1 MEAAVLLIIVFGIL
15 GATTRLTRL
24 LTDDQITAPMRRWV
38 IRRFGEEHALSYL
51 IVCPWCVSPYVSTA
65 VTLPAVL
72 WGGDMLPWHVR
83 LVLVALLIPTASYV
97 AAHLLTAREE

>member
-1 MEAAVLLIIVFGIL
+1 MEVVVLLIIVFGIL

-24 LTDDQITAPMRRWV
+24 LTDDQITLPARRWV

-51 IVCPWCVSPYVSTA
+51 VVCPWCVSPYVAAIVS
-65 VTLPAVL
+65 LPAIF
-72 WGGDMLPWHVR
+72 WGADMLTWHVR
-83 LVLVALLIPTASYV
+83 IVLVALLIPTASYV